1 MLTVTHAD
9 RVAVLIL
16 FANVATVAAGIAAIV
31 AAVQAQLSEKAFA
44 LAVVAILFGM
54 FLLQERLILML
65 LMWRRFVCGNCR
77 TRSVVDDSRR
87 ALRGYRCNCHVTAA
101 VPEAAA

>member
-16 FANVATVAAGIAAIV
+16 FANVATIAAGIAAIV

-44 LAVVAILFGM
+44 AAVVGILFGM

-65 LMWRRFVCGNCR
+65 LMWRGFVCNECR
-77 TRSVVDDSRR
+77 TRSVVEDSRR
-87 ALRGYRCNCHVTAA
+87 ALRGYRCTCQGTAA
-101 VPEAAA
+101 AAEPVA